1 MLKIERYIYNKY
13 SVIKFDLNNLSQNEI
28 NRIIEMAW
36 EDRTPFSNIKKQYG
50 LLEKDV
56 IKLMKNSLQRKSFI
70 KWRIRVRGR
79 KTKIDNISDRFKS
92 SNQKN

>member
-1 MLKIERYIYNKY
+1 MPKL
-13 SVIKFDLNNLSQNEI
+13 DLNNLSQHEV
-28 NRIIEMAW
+28 NRVIEMAW

-56 IKLMKNSLQRKSFI
+56 IRVMKSNLKYKSFLN
-70 KWRIRVRGR
+70 WRIRVRGR
-79 KTKIDNISDRFKS
+79 KTKIKDISDRFKS

>member
-1 MLKIERYIYNKY
+1 MT
-13 SVIKFDLNNLSQNEI
+13 KFDLNRLSPTEV

-56 IKLMKNSLQRKSFI
+56 IRLMKSSLKHKSFI
-70 KWRIRVRGR
+70 RWRVRERGR
-79 KTKIDNISDRFKS
+79 KTKIEDISDRFKS

>member
-1 MLKIERYIYNKY
+1 MT
-13 SVIKFDLNNLSQNEI
+13 KFDLNRLSPTEM

-56 IKLMKNSLQRKSFI
+56 IRLMKNSLKHKSLI
-70 KWRIRVRGR
+70 K
-79 KTKIDNISDRFKS
+79 
-92 SNQKN
+92 

>member
-1 MLKIERYIYNKY
+1 MT
-13 SVIKFDLNNLSQNEI
+13 KFDLNRLSPTEV
-28 NRIIEMAW
+28 NRIIEMVW

-56 IKLMKNSLQRKSFI
+56 IRLMKNSLKHKSFI
-70 KWRIRVRGR
+70 KWRVRVRGR
-79 KTKIDNISDRFKS
+79 KTKIEDISDRFKS